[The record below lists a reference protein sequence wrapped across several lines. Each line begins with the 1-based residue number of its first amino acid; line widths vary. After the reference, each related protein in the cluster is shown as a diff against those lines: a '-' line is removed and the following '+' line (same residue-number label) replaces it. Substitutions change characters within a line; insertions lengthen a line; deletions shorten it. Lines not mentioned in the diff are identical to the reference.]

1 MDKEI
6 FLNKIKNKKIITFIA
21 INIFTFLYLIHTN
34 QGNFEQSTIRKLVE
48 EDPRTEGVNE
58 MCTDIEQY
66 SLFDLHGL
74 ESQDIKTDNNI
85 RINFCK
91 DIENTESQMIY
102 NNNITIIRLAGSIH
116 GQENSKNKIQ
126 AQDSDDETKRIVKM
140 YLAAGDICKENERYK
155 AEIVLVCDPSTTL
168 KLKHFDFV
176 PGQTCNIKIEG
187 SSSEACGIHNK
198 YWFDMEELRIIS
210 GIILLIGGIFLS
222 VFGYNWLSIAIYLI
236 CISGGIASGFYVV
249 LLFGIEKIWI
259 FISIIIIFLII
270 GILLAIFFTYKK
282 DNKKYY
288 MLLIGGLCGFAIG
301 VVLNNSIITL
311 ISTSKQGLIRIIII
325 TVLVIIGIILGYFL
339 PKGICILG
347 TSFIGSYGI
356 MRGISMFL
364 YSQIEFLN
372 ELKIIDLAKTNNFDK
387 IMELMSGWFYV
398 YPILLIILTVI
409 TIMIQIKINPKYND
423 IDNYKD
429 LDSAF
434 DSTGNLPNY
443 KNSEDFR
450 ALSDASGVTP
460 D

>member
-1 MDKEI
+1 M
-6 FLNKIKNKKIITFIA
+6 
-21 INIFTFLYLIHTN
+21 
-34 QGNFEQSTIRKLVE
+34 
-48 EDPRTEGVNE
+48 
-58 MCTDIEQY
+58 
-66 SLFDLHGL
+66 
-74 ESQDIKTDNNI
+74 
-85 RINFCK
+85 
-91 DIENTESQMIY
+91 
-102 NNNITIIRLAGSIH
+102 
-116 GQENSKNKIQ
+116 
-126 AQDSDDETKRIVKM
+126 
-140 YLAAGDICKENERYK
+140 
-155 AEIVLVCDPSTTL
+155 
-168 KLKHFDFV
+168 
-176 PGQTCNIKIEG
+176 
-187 SSSEACGIHNK
+187 
-198 YWFDMEELRIIS
+198 
-210 GIILLIGGIFLS
+210 S

-236 CISGGIASGFYVV
+236 CISGGIASGFYIV

-259 FISIIIIFLII
+259 FISTIIIFLII

-311 ISTSKQGLIRIIII
+311 ISTSKQGLIRVIII

-364 YSQIEFLN
+364 YNQIEFLN

-398 YPILLIILTVI
+398 YPILLIILTVT

-434 DSTGNLPNY
+434 DSTGNLPDY
-443 KNSEDFR
+443 KTSEDFR